1 MQTTSRTVVL
11 RLSIWAS
18 FREGEGG
25 HIAIAI
31 AMSLFEGYM
40 TWTCTGRSAA
50 GLPATP
56 LLQSEDTDL
65 SIQVGFRHQVALEKI
80 TCPGL

>member
-11 RLSIWAS
+11 RTTSIWAS

-25 HIAIAI
+25 HIAIA
-31 AMSLFEGYM
+31 MSLFEGYM
-40 TWTCTGRSAA
+40 TCTCTGRSAA
-50 GLPATP
+50 GLPGTP